1 VFQGGT
7 LSLLISCKKILV
19 WATTTFFLAQLV
31 GCEPSQTPVSST
43 SNLPACT
50 QQAGDTCNCS
60 DFTYQE
66 DAQVVLNADKS
77 DPHQLDGSNKN
88 GRACE
93 SLPSRQA
100 SESTSNRP
108 SPKIVSSQST
118 SIHLVLGN
126 PSKATTSTSNSNNYL
141 MVKPQYALSYNQSK
155 GTPNWVS
162 WQLNRSWLGA
172 AERQNNFQ
180 PDETLP
186 SSWYQARPSDY
197 NNSGYDRGHLAP
209 SADRTKNKTDNS
221 ATFVMSNIIPQSPDL
236 NQGPWADLED
246 YCREL
251 VEQGKE
257 LYIVAGPEGKKE
269 AIAEGK
275 VTVPTK
281 TWKIIVVLE
290 RPGLGVNGVSTSTR
304 VIAVEIPNEQGVRN
318 SNWKT
323 YRTTIRRLE
332 ATTGYN
338 FLSNVPIS
346 VQKVIESRADNQ

>member
-1 VFQGGT
+1 
-7 LSLLISCKKILV
+7 
-19 WATTTFFLAQLV
+19 
-31 GCEPSQTPVSST
+31 
-43 SNLPACT
+43 
-50 QQAGDTCNCS
+50 
-60 DFTYQE
+60 
-66 DAQVVLNADKS
+66 
-77 DPHQLDGSNKN
+77 
-88 GRACE
+88 
-93 SLPSRQA
+93 
-100 SESTSNRP
+100 
-108 SPKIVSSQST
+108 
-118 SIHLVLGN
+118 
-126 PSKATTSTSNSNNYL
+126 

>member
-1 VFQGGT
+1 MFVFNRCLALGAIIF
-7 LSLLISCKKILV
+7 L
-19 WATTTFFLAQLV
+19 LAQVV
-31 GCEPSQTPVSST
+31 GCQPQAQQDIVSSG
-43 SNLPACT
+43 SLPACAR
-50 QQAGDTCNCS
+50 QAGDTCNCT

-66 DAQVVLNADKS
+66 DAQVALNANKS

-93 SLPSRQA
+93 TLPSRNA
-100 SESTSNRP
+100 SESASNRP
-108 SPKIVSSQST
+108 SPQLSPNISKSV
-118 SIHLVLGN
+118 HLALGN

-162 WQLNRSWLGA
+162 WQLNRSWLGT
-172 AERQNNFQ
+172 AERQNNFR

-186 SSWYQARPSDY
+186 KGWYHVRESDY
-197 NNSGYDRGHLAP
+197 NNRGYDRGHLAP

-221 ATFVMSNIIPQSPDL
+221 ATFVLTNIIPQSPDL

-251 VEQGKE
+251 VEQGKQ

-290 RPGLGVNGVSTSTR
+290 RPEGNVNGVSTSTR
-304 VIAVEIPNEQGVRN
+304 VIAVEMPNQQGVRN

-323 YRTTIRRLE
+323 YRTTVDRLE